1 MKKLYKATFH
11 AVIYA
16 TEEEEAWEIAD
27 NMETN
32 CLMLDRDDIPEI
44 TTAEEVPRGWV
55 CADNYP
61 ATACAR
67 VGWSQGELHDD
78 TIKELLERS
87 KIPIPVTSAESI
99 LELKNEIVELKKTVE
114 ALAKKIKR

>member
-16 TEEEEAWEIAD
+16 TEEKAWEVAD

-32 CLMLDRDDIPEI
+32 GVMLDRDDLPEI
-44 TTAEEVPRGWV
+44 TTIEEVPSGW
-55 CADNYP
+55 CYADNYP
-61 ATACAR
+61 VTGCAR
-67 VGWSQGELHDD
+67 IGFHQAELYDD
-78 TIKELLERS
+78 TIEELLERS

-99 LELKNEIVELKKTVE
+99 LELKNEIAELKKTVE

>member
-16 TEEEEAWEIAD
+16 TEEKAWEVAD

-32 CLMLDRDDIPEI
+32 CLMLDRVDIPEI

-67 VGWSQGELHDD
+67 VGWSQGELHDS
-78 TIKELLERS
+78 TIKELLE
-87 KIPIPVTSAESI
+87 PVTSAESI
-99 LELKNEIVELKKTVE
+99 LELKNEIAELKKTVE

>member
-11 AVIYA
+11 SVIYA
-16 TEEEEAWEIAD
+16 TEEEAWEIAD

-61 ATACAR
+61 ATDCAR
-67 VGWSQGELHDD
+67 VGWSQGELHDN
-78 TIKELLERS
+78 TIKELLERN
-87 KIPIPVTSAESI
+87 KIPSAESI
-99 LELKNEIVELKKTVE
+99 LELKNEIVELKKTVA

>member
-1 MKKLYKATFH
+1 MKKLYKATFY

-16 TEEEEAWEIAD
+16 TEKEAWEIAD

-32 CLMLDRDDIPEI
+32 CLMLDRVDIPEI
-44 TTAEEVPRGWV
+44 TSAEEVPAGWV

-67 VGWSQGELHDD
+67 VGWSQGELYDN
-78 TIKELLERS
+78 TIEELLERS
-87 KIPIPVTSAESI
+87 KIPVPAASVEII
-99 LELKNEIVELKKTVE
+99 LELKNEIAKLKKTVE
-114 ALAKKIKR
+114 SLAKKIK

>member
-11 AVIYA
+11 SVIYA
-16 TEEEEAWEIAD
+16 TEEEAWEIAD

-44 TTAEEVPRGWV
+44 TTAEEVPCGV
-55 CADNYP
+55 VADNYP
-61 ATACAR
+61 VTDCAR
-67 VGWSQGELHDD
+67 VGWSQGELHDN

-99 LELKNEIVELKKTVE
+99 LELKNEIAELKKTVE
-114 ALAKKIKR
+114 ALSKKIKR